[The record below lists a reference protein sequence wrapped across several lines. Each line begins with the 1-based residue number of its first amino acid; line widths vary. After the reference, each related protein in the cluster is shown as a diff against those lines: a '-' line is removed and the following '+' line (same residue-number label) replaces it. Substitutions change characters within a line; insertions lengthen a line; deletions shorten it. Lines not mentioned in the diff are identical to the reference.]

1 MEGLSPVY
9 SRGNVAY
16 ILVAN
21 PLLIQSTF
29 QLVPV
34 DPHKI
39 SGQNL
44 FKQYAEK
51 EGKAV
56 LDARWVNECIKANA
70 LRQNSRNQE

>member
-1 MEGLSPVY
+1 MSPTF
-9 SRGNVAY
+9 
-16 ILVAN
+16 LVRTPFSYN
-21 PLLIQSTF
+21 LLF
-29 QLVPV
+29 NYRVPV

-44 FKQYAEK
+44 FKQYAGK

-70 LRQNSRNQE
+70 LLTWQTSWGGCKVTGSEP